1 MAAIYYILCAIL
13 WGFALPFLWI
23 LSFAKD
29 KYKKSIPARF
39 WLANNPPFSKAKVHF
54 HAASYGEIQA
64 LKPLISLFK
73 NSSISV
79 ITQTGFEAAK
89 KQSEN
94 TRFLPFEI
102 FLPFWLKR
110 SKVLVVFEAE
120 LWLMLV
126 LVAKLKGARVI
137 LINARISDKS
147 VKSYK
152 RFAFFYRYLFR
163 YIDCVYAQN
172 MVDFDRLKFL
182 GAKNIRVSGN
192 IKSAF
197 LPKPSTEYVKP
208 KGRVVVFAST
218 HSGEEELLLLKLSL
232 SKNDKIIFA
241 PRHPERFDEVSK
253 LLQEFALRNGR
264 SFARFS
270 DTSDKFSAD
279 IILVD
284 TLGEL
289 VNIYA
294 ISDIVVLCGSFIDG
308 IGGHNPIEAA
318 QFNPVIISGEF
329 FFNQTSLYS
338 LVEGIT
344 IARADEVSEL
354 LKQKNLAKSKISS
367 HSNASEII
375 ADIRRAS
382 GESV

>member
-1 MAAIYYILCAIL
+1 M
-13 WGFALPFLWI
+13 
-23 LSFAKD
+23 
-29 KYKKSIPARF
+29 
-39 WLANNPPFSKAKVHF
+39 HF